1 MDEIINKVATS
12 KLEVFD
18 LEDHYPKGVRSQV
31 DISQWLLEGFFIKE
45 KSLGTPKITIGL
57 STKVNLWLSIAA
69 PMLLFRRGPY

>member
-18 LEDHYPKGVRSQV
+18 LEDHYPKGIRSQV

-45 KSLGTPKITIGL
+45 KSLGNT
-57 STKVNLWLSIAA
+57 
-69 PMLLFRRGPY
+69 